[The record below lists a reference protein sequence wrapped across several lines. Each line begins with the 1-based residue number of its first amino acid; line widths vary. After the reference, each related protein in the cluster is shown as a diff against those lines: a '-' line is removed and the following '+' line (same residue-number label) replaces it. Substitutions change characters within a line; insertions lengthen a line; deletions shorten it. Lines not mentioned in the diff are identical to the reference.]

1 MSAHDRRID
10 LHTHSSISD
19 GTDTPAELVLAA
31 DKAGLD
37 VVALTDHD
45 TTEGWSQAAAALP
58 AGLTLVPGV
67 EFSCVSDN
75 GHGRKISVHL
85 LAYLFDP
92 TSETIVTEQRRLRV
106 ERRARLRV
114 MAERMAD
121 DGLPVDPDTLMSGLP
136 EDSPAG
142 RPHLARALVEAGLA
156 ADVNEAFAL
165 YLGNGRGYYLPRTD
179 TPVEE
184 AIDMITA
191 AGGVTV
197 LAHAWAHSRGPTV
210 SAEVIEGLA
219 EHGLTGLEVDHPNHD
234 PATRDDLR
242 ALAARLDLLPT
253 GSSDYHGT
261 NKSIALGAETT
272 DPDVFD
278 ELVARARGTALLVG
292 GRR

>member
-92 TSETIVTEQRRLRV
+92 ASAAIVAEHTRLRT
-106 ERRARLRV
+106 ERRTRLRT
-114 MAERMAD
+114 MAERMAAD
-121 DGLPVDPDTLMSGLP
+121 GVPIDPDELMDGLGADA
-136 EDSPAG
+136 PAG
-142 RPHLARALVEAGLA
+142 RPHLARALVRAGLVS
-156 ADVNEAFAL
+156 DVNEAFVA
-165 YLGNGRGYYLPRTD
+165 YLGSGRGYYLPRTD
-179 TPVEE
+179 TPVGE
-184 AIDMITA
+184 AIDMIVA

-197 LAHAWAHSRGPTV
+197 LAHAFAHSRGPTV
-210 SAEVIEGLA
+210 NAEIIAGLA
-219 EHGLTGLEVDHPNHD
+219 DRGLTGLEVDHPNHD
-234 PATRDDLR
+234 PATRDELR
-242 ALAARLDLLPT
+242 GLAKELNLLPT

-278 ELVARARGTALLVG
+278 ELVARATGSELFVAD
-292 GRR
+292 GR